1 MAKSRE
7 EKHSQAVETEAKDI
21 DKLRQ
26 QLILTGADIVAIG
39 PEAEMIVGGKNYNT
53 ALISQI
59 EGIQAPHFRAVSS
72 LAFHKLLD
80 ETKVNSKVLR
90 SVVDKEYSRID
101 WNDPEINQD
110 PDFLQKLV
118 RQLGKQTH
126 DAARAEGG
134 DQDLLPCGLFQRANR
149 ADPRYTVS
157 FRD

>member
-26 QLILTGADIVAIG
+26 KLILTGADIVAIG
-39 PEAEMIVGGKNYNT
+39 PDAEMIVGGKNYNT

-80 ETKVNSKVLR
+80 ETKVSSKVLR

-101 WNDPEINQD
+101 WNDPEINHD

-126 DAARAEGG
+126 DAARA
-134 DQDLLPCGLFQRANR
+134 
-149 ADPRYTVS
+149 
-157 FRD
+157 